1 MESSCKNVSLS
12 RPWTAFSI
20 LWIIIFLLSL
30 CHLPCKKKNREKN
43 KNNKYS
49 NRWETTYQHLIL
61 GKQSN
66 LISLKAHPLFSQSHP
81 VHESGHRSRLWPIN
95 NKFTL
100 QDGRQPQPHPRAS
113 FPASQN
119 YPTYAGIDI
128 VNTEKRALSSFTPC
142 VYFFR
147 FLLVKKSL
155 LKAKATKRLK

>member
-20 LWIIIFLLSL
+20 LWIIIFHLSS
-30 CHLPCKKKNREKN
+30 CYLPCKREKN

-49 NRWETTYQHLIL
+49 KRWETTYEHLVL
-61 GKQSN
+61 GQQSN

-81 VHESGHRSRLWPIN
+81 VPESGHGSRLWPIN
-95 NKFTL
+95 NKFTI
-100 QDGRQPQPHPRAS
+100 QDRRQPQPHPRAS

-128 VNTEKRALSSFTPC
+128 VNTEKRAFSSLTPR

-147 FLLVKKSL
+147 FLLVKK
-155 LKAKATKRLK
+155 AYWRLKQPRG